1 VVWQSGNGA
10 LASIALI
17 KRCRPPLRHGAHPLE
32 AIELDCVI
40 RDARRR
46 PERCD
51 PDAYRVRHLAMSLKD
66 SFCVQCLVL
75 FLILIA
81 RFVTIVL

>member
-1 VVWQSGNGA
+1 VVLQSGNGA
-10 LASIALI
+10 ARKHRAHQVMQT
-17 KRCRPPLRHGAHPLE
+17 PLRHGAHPLE

-40 RDARRR
+40 GGARRR

-51 PDAYRVRHLAMSLKD
+51 PDAYRVRHLAMSPKD

-81 RFVTIVL
+81 GFVTLAL